1 MPVDSKGG
9 IKDMADNQNNSEA
22 KPKFNSKRLA
32 QAALVLVLIALGIFL
47 YWLVFMR
54 GVVSSD
60 DARFEGTMID
70 LIPESSG
77 ILGEVYV
84 RSGDRIKKGQKLFQ
98 LDPALF
104 QAALSQARA
113 AVETAKGSLATA
125 QARYDKALNGA
136 RPEEINNA
144 AATVARLKDEEELA
158 RLEYSRQNNLFKKG
172 VSTQS
177 QLDRARTTME
187 STHQARLGAG
197 ETLLMLKKGSRK
209 EDLDAAQAD
218 FQTATGRM
226 AEAQAALDRAQLV
239 LDRSVIY
246 APFDGWVVRRWLD
259 PGAMAAP
266 GRPVLS
272 VFDPSTL
279 RVDANIEEKYLHKV
293 NVGDEVDI
301 SIDAFPGLHLKGR
314 VDKILR
320 ATNSQFSL
328 IPAEGVSGTFIKV
341 SQRVPLRIS
350 VQAPLDTPLGPGLSV
365 EINIRLGTSNSA
377 PKKD

>member
-1 MPVDSKGG
+1 
-9 IKDMADNQNNSEA
+9 MADNQNNSEA
-22 KPKFNSKRLA
+22 KPKFDSKRVRQAVMILA
-32 QAALVLVLIALGIFL
+32 AIAVLIIL
-47 YWLVFMR
+47 YWLIFLR
-54 GVVSSD
+54 GVVASD
-60 DARFEGTMID
+60 DARVAGHLID

-84 RSGDRIKKGQKLFQ
+84 REGDHIKKGQKLFE

-104 QAALSQARA
+104 KAALSQARA
-113 AVETAKGSLATA
+113 AVETAKGNLATA
-125 QARYDKALNGA
+125 QARYDKAFNGA
-136 RPEEINNA
+136 RPEEVNTA
-144 AATVARLKDEEELA
+144 AATVARLKDEEDLA
-158 RLEYSRQNNLFKKG
+158 KLEYNRQNNLFKKG

-187 STHQARLGAG
+187 SAHQARLGSG
-197 ETLLMLKKGSRK
+197 ETLLMLRKGSRK

-239 LDRSVIY
+239 LDRSAIY

-279 RVDANIEEKYLHKV
+279 RVDTNIEEKYLHKV
-293 NVGDEVDI
+293 KVGDEVDI
-301 SIDAFPGLHLKGR
+301 SVDAFPGLHLKGR
-314 VDKILR
+314 VEEILR

-341 SQRVPLRIS
+341 TQRIPLRIS
-350 VQAPLDTPLGPGLSV
+350 VQAPPDTPLGPGLSV
-365 EINIRLGTSNSA
+365 EIKIRLGTSSSA